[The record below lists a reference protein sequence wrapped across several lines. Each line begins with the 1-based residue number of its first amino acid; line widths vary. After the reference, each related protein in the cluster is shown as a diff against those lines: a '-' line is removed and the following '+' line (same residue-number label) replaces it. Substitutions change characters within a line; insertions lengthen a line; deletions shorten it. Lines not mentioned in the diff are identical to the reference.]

1 MNKEENMKSKSI
13 SETYLCVEYA
23 RVSTANEGQ
32 KDSCENQI
40 KLCDEYVKNH
50 PELRVVG
57 KYIDDALT
65 GGNDNR
71 PEYQNL
77 LK

>member
-1 MNKEENMKSKSI
+1 MNKEEKMKSKGI

-40 KLCDEYVKNH
+40 K
-50 PELRVVG
+50 
-57 KYIDDALT
+57 
-65 GGNDNR
+65 
-71 PEYQNL
+71 
-77 LK
+77 